1 MGGGGGGGRFTGTI
15 GAGGG
20 LSTGTISASSALSGG
35 VLYAAANMGTMTDAG
50 GGRQESTQALP
61 KAPPAIPNNRPLT
74 RFEELAIKDKLADR
88 ETLPQYFKVTSGT
101 SLNAGHS
108 KGFETR
114 DLRANDDILVYVKN
128 NNMFFVPLEV
138 KAGSS
143 FTKNETQVKVIPP
156 LSDTV
161 LRFKNHG
168 QLIRYFSIDSQA
180 NSFLVEYQV
189 YSRGHYAPR

>member
-1 MGGGGGGGRFTGTI
+1 MGAGSGRFTGTI

-20 LSTGTISASSALSGG
+20 RPTGTGGAGGAFSGG
-35 VLYAAANMGTMTDAG
+35 TLYAATNMGTIT
-50 GGRQESTQALP
+50 
-61 KAPPAIPNNRPLT
+61 
-74 RFEELAIKDKLADR
+74 DR
-88 ETLPQYFKVTSGT
+88 ETLPQYYKITSGA

-128 NNMFFVPLEV
+128 RNIFAVPLEV

-143 FTKNETQVKVIPP
+143 FTKNETQTRILAPGG
-156 LSDTV
+156 DAV

-168 QLIRYFSIDSQA
+168 QLTRYLSVDSQA
-180 NSFLVEYQV
+180 DSFLVEYQV
-189 YSRGHYAPR
+189 YSRGYYAPR